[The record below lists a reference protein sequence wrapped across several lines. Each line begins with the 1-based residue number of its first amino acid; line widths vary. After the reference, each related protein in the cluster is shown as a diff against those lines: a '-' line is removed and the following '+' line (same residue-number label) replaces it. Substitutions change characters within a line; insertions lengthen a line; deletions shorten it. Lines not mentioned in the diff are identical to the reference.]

1 MRRLIAFVSR
11 LPGRLLKQSALVTG
25 LGFCM
30 VCGVLADDIAV
41 SEQTFSCILDW
52 AKIRGTYIKNV
63 DPEKLKEAMRIF
75 RDNGSDTEYPVG
87 TILQLIPN
95 EAMVKHPRGTFAK
108 TNDWEFFALDVSAA
122 GTKITDRGE
131 NVLEVFDMD
140 ASAAG
145 TKMSDHPRG
154 VTCLS
159 CQQGGAKHDLVCEKG
174 HGSPPIPLND
184 QQIAK
189 IQAGDPRCANK

>member
-1 MRRLIAFVSR
+1 MHRLIAFVSR
-11 LPGRLLKQSALVTG
+11 LPGGLLKQCVLATG

-52 AKIRGTYIKNV
+52 PKIRGTYIKNA
-63 DPEKLKEAMRIF
+63 DPVKLQEAMRIF
-75 RDNGSDTEYPVG
+75 RDNVPDTEYPVG
-87 TILQLIPN
+87 TILQVIPF
-95 EAMVKHPRGTFAK
+95 EAMVKHQHGTFAK

-140 ASAAG
+140 ATAAG

>member
-11 LPGRLLKQSALVTG
+11 LPCCLLKRSALVIG

-30 VCGVLADDIAV
+30 VWGVLADDITV

-52 AKIRGTYIKNV
+52 PKIRGTYIKNA
-63 DPEKLKEAMRIF
+63 DPAKLQEAIRIF
-75 RDNGSDTEYPVG
+75 RDNVSDTEYPVG
-87 TILQLIPN
+87 TILQLIPA

-145 TKMSDHPRG
+145 SKMSDQPRG

-159 CQQGGAKHDLVCEKG
+159 CHQGGAKYDLVCEKG
-174 HGSPPIPLND
+174 HGCPTIPLND

-189 IQAGDPRCANK
+189 IQTADPRCANK

>member
-11 LPGRLLKQSALVTG
+11 LPGRLLKQSALVTA

-30 VCGVLADDIAV
+30 LCGVLADDIAV

-131 NVLEVFDMD
+131 NVLELFDMD